1 MTADMPKTAHE
12 QDSATPTRQAL
23 QDQLVELTAELDQ
36 ARRGQAQTALQ
47 LKRRVATERIR
58 NAALSMHRSHDLLN
72 VVAVL
77 WRQMRA
83 VGIATTSCSIQFI
96 DEAAQRIRAYS
107 AFDNPRRHGIG
118 WTSAE
123 LVEFDGHI
131 AVLEEDILLG
141 PDWNDFIERWRG
153 GRAWSSTGSAQ
164 DLEGLLHNM
173 AEALGLDT
181 PLPVPEHPQWVSTNV
196 PFTYGT
202 VAFHEPELHPEH
214 IALVQDCTQALDLG
228 YIRFLDFARLEGQN
242 RILEEANR
250 QIQEANQLKSA
261 FLARMSHDLRTPL
274 NAIIGYTH
282 ILLRKVEGQ
291 VDARQYRNLE
301 HIRISA
307 DHLLGLIND
316 ILDLTKIEAG
326 RIDLQPQSID
336 LERLV
341 GTCIAALSPLVKEG
355 VELRQQLTP
364 VGSLRTD
371 PDRVRRVLMNL
382 LSNAVKFT
390 EGGAIDVS
398 LKKEASQVVLAVAD
412 TGPGIP
418 EGALPHI
425 FDEFYRVESPN
436 HAAGEG
442 TGLGLAIARRS
453 ADLLGGDLS
462 VKSQEGVGTTFTL
475 RLPTEPG

>member
-1 MTADMPKTAHE
+1 MADEPPKSADP
-12 QDSATPTRQAL
+12 QDSTPPSRQNPE
-23 QDQLVELTAELDQ
+23 QQLARLAAELDQ
-36 ARRGQAQTALQ
+36 VRRNQAQAALQ
-47 LKRRVATERIR
+47 LKRQVATERIR
-58 NAALSMHRSHDLLN
+58 NAALSMRRTHDLLN

-77 WRQMRA
+77 WREMRT

-96 DEAAQRIRAYS
+96 DQETRRIRAYS
-107 AFDNPRRHGIG
+107 AFDNPRRHDID

-123 LVEFDGHI
+123 LVELDGDI
-131 AVLEEDILLG
+131 AVLEEDILWG
-141 PDWNDFIERWRG
+141 PELDDFIARWRTG
-153 GRAWSSTGSAQ
+153 QVWSSTSSAH
-164 DLEGLLHNM
+164 DLEALQGNM
-173 AEALGLDT
+173 AEALGLDR
-181 PLPVPEHPQWVSTNV
+181 PLPVPQHPQWVSTNV
-196 PFTYGT
+196 PFNHGI
-202 VAFHEPELHPEH
+202 VAFHEPKLYPDH

-228 YIRFLDFARLEGQN
+228 YIRFLDFDRLEEQN
-242 RILEEANR
+242 HTLEEANQ

-274 NAIIGYTH
+274 NAIIGYTR
-282 ILLRKVEGQ
+282 ILLRKVKGQ
-291 VDARQYRNLE
+291 VDTRQYRNLE

-307 DHLLGLIND
+307 DHLLSLIND

-326 RIDLQPQSID
+326 RIDLQPQSVE

-341 GTCIAALSPLVKEG
+341 GTCIDALAPLVKEG
-355 VELRQQLTP
+355 VELRQNLAP
-364 VGSLRTD
+364 VGALRTD

-390 EGGAIDVS
+390 EEGAIDVS
-398 LKKEASQVVLAVAD
+398 LRTEAGQMLLAVAD

-418 EGALPHI
+418 AAALPHI

-462 VKSQEGVGTTFTL
+462 VVSQEGVGTTFTL
-475 RLPTEPG
+475 KLPVPPG